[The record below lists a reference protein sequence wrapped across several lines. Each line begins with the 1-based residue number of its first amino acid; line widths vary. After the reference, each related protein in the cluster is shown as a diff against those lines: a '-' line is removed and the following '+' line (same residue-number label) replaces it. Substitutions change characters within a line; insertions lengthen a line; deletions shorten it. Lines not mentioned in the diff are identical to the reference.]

1 MADPWSEGRTGY
13 AEGGRITRRASGL
26 SRRRTVRRVASS
38 PATNATGRTAA
49 WATGRAAAGEPES
62 GPALQPGDRDGG
74 GETEGQR
81 QGQAGRLEPGRQQ
94 AGSIPGGRGAGG
106 ALGRRRGG
114 GAQLGLLEGGG
125 NRQEPPPADRPDD
138 DEGPADHGV
147 LRDRAAARLPEVVP
161 RVVGDEPVVSH
172 DPQPAG
178 LDHDVE
184 PDLGGGVAGVQVC
197 LLGERDAVDRD

>member
-1 MADPWSEGRTGY
+1 MANPWSEGRAGY

-106 ALGRRRGG
+106 ALAAG
-114 GAQLGLLEGGG
+114 GAAALSLGCSKVAGIGR
-125 NRQEPPPADRPDD
+125 NRHRLIGQMMTKARPITAFSGTVPPP
-138 DEGPADHGV
+138 GC
-147 LRDRAAARLPEVVP
+147 P
-161 RVVGDEPVVSH
+161 RWFLESS
-172 DPQPAG
+172 
-178 LDHDVE
+178 
-184 PDLGGGVAGVQVC
+184 
-197 LLGERDAVDRD
+197 